1 MGIRLFVNSN
11 ELRTGHI
18 TSTVRFQARHRLPK
32 CTWACQHARI
42 QIYHLLEQHNPS
54 FPNSSRSKFENS
66 KRRFVEPLPSSSYNS
81 CFSNFSHRG
90 QLQGFSQT
98 KTSQTQKI
106 NLSCALISQ
115 QCSLQTQ
122 LFLFLFVDNLNL
134 LKRSGSH
141 FRKKVAFFLL
151 LI

>member
-1 MGIRLFVNSN
+1 MSLELGTLLQQYDSKLDIVYQNALGLASTQEYKSIIYWNS
-11 ELRTGHI
+11 T
-18 TSTVRFQARHRLPK
+18 TPVS
-32 CTWACQHARI
+32 
-42 QIYHLLEQHNPS
+42 
-54 FPNSSRSKFENS
+54 PNSSRSRFENS
-66 KRRFVEPLPSSSYNS
+66 KRRFVEPLPSSSYIS
-81 CFSNFSHRG
+81 CFSNFSHHG

-115 QCSLQTQ
+115 QWSLQTQ

-134 LKRSGSH
+134 LKRSGSY
-141 FRKKVAFFLL
+141 FRKKAAFFLL